1 MFFPGIVMNRLGRIF
16 LVGLFLLS
24 LWLFAMGETAASAML
39 STGTSTMLSTG
50 ASAYQPIESEAEQL
64 LQAMTTEERIGQL
77 FLVTFEGERAS
88 HDSDIADLIRDYHVG
103 GVVLLPQNDN
113 FSGYGDTNQTPQQLR
128 NLNNNLQSLA
138 LTGQISNTLELP
150 LESELFSQPP
160 APLADSTRLPLF
172 IAMNH
177 EGSPYDPNR
186 SLNGFTAVPTNMAM
200 GATWQPEYAQ
210 TIGAMVGME
219 LSTAGINMLF
229 GPALDVLEQPSP
241 GSPAD
246 LGTTTFGGDPYWVG
260 KLGQA
265 YISGVHEGSE
275 QRIAVIAKHFPG
287 NGSSDRSLDEEV
299 PTVRK
304 SLAELTQTE
313 LAPFTAVTGN
323 AEEETAVVDG
333 LLTTHIR
340 YQGFQGNIS
349 DTTAPVSF
357 DPQALNTLM
366 QLPAFSGW
374 RDKGGL
380 IVSDALGVRGVERFY
395 DATDTEFPHRRVAR
409 DALLAGNDLLYLG
422 EFALG
427 DATYPEQLANM
438 KDTMDWFVEKYDTD
452 QTFQQRVDEAVLRN
466 LQLKLDLYANDFST
480 DNVFIES
487 IDDDAQIGNGS
498 ATSLFELAQSGT
510 TLIAPS
516 QSELAERLATL
527 PGLNDK
533 IISFTDVREVQQ
545 CSECPPAPIISQTAL
560 EERMLALYGPDASGQ
575 LQPGQISS
583 FSFADLQDFLA
594 AGGEQIFLPTPGPTA
609 TSNPDPDIDDF
620 NTPIP
625 TITPPPGFFV
635 QEALNGDVTWI
646 LFGMLDVDEGTK
658 ALNQFL
664 AQRPDIARDTRI
676 IAFAFDAPYYLD
688 STEIS
693 KLTAYFGLYSHSN
706 PFIDAAVRALF
717 LESPLTGSSPV
728 SIDGVGYNLA
738 IQTQPDPTQ
747 IIELFIVQNDTV
759 QSPLSEAPLD
769 AAIGDTL
776 LLQTGVLRDHN
787 GNQVPD
793 GTIVQFILQDRI
805 QGKVS
810 IIGEEPTTN
819 GIARIGY
826 VLEASTGPG
835 QFRITAVS
843 GDATVSQAVDISIE
857 DEAQVAIIVP
867 TPTATITVTPSPIPT
882 NTPIPSATPTAMPT
896 ATPVANEEPLEPG
909 IRIGLSDFQLLMSM
923 FFGLAITG
931 GIGVLLSQRND
942 HTTAEMVSW
951 LLWGVIGALILY
963 LYYMLGLPG
972 TAVLQ
977 NIGSWAGLLTTI
989 VGGVLGLSL
998 FQFWNQRSTV

>member
-1 MFFPGIVMNRLGRIF
+1 MNRLGRIF

-24 LWLFAMGETAASAML
+24 IWLPVAGKTAASGML
-39 STGTSTMLSTG
+39 STGVAARQST
-50 ASAYQPIESEAEQL
+50 ESEAEQL

-77 FLVTFEGERAS
+77 FMVTFEGDSAS
-88 HDSDIADLIRDYHVG
+88 ADSDIADLIRDYHVG

-113 FSGYGDTNQTPQQLR
+113 FSGYGDTPQTPEQLR
-128 NLNNNLQSLA
+128 TLNNNLQSLA
-138 LTGQISNTLELP
+138 LTGQISKTLELP
-150 LESELFSQPP
+150 LDSELFSQPP
-160 APLADSTRLPLF
+160 APPASGIHLPLF

-186 SLNGFTAVPTNMAM
+186 NLGGFTAVPTNMAM

-210 TIGAMVGME
+210 TIGTMVGHE
-219 LSTAGINMLF
+219 LSAVGINMLF
-229 GPALDVLEQPSP
+229 GPALDVLKQPSP
-241 GSPAD
+241 GNPAD
-246 LGTTTFGGDPYWVG
+246 LGTMTFGGDPYWVG

-265 YISGVHEGSE
+265 YISGLHEGSA

-287 NGSSDRSLDEEV
+287 NGSSDRSLNDEV

-304 SLAELTQTE
+304 SLEELTKVE
-313 LAPFTAVTGN
+313 LAPFTAVTGKS
-323 AEEETAVVDG
+323 EEETAVVDG

-366 QLPAFSGW
+366 QLPAFSDW
-374 RDKGGL
+374 RSNGGL
-380 IVSDALGVRGVERFY
+380 IVSDALGVRGVERFF
-395 DATDTEFPHRRVAR
+395 DATDQEFPHRRVAR
-409 DALLAGNDLLYLG
+409 DAFLAGNDLLYLG

-427 DATYPEQLANM
+427 TAAYPEQLANM
-438 KDTMDWFVEKYDTD
+438 KDTMDWFAEKYDTD
-452 QTFQQRVDEAVLRN
+452 QTFQQRVDEAVLRI

-480 DNVFIES
+480 DNVFIKS
-487 IDDDAQIGNGS
+487 TDDNVQTETGS
-498 ATSLFELAQSGT
+498 TGLFELAQSGT
-510 TLIAPS
+510 TLISPS

-533 IISFTDVREVQQ
+533 IIIFTDVREVQQ
-545 CSECPPAPIISQTAL
+545 CSECSPAPIISQTAL

-583 FSFADLQDFLA
+583 FSFTDLQDFLA
-594 AGGEQIFLPTPGPTA
+594 AGGEPIFLPTPAPTA
-609 TSNPDPDIDDF
+609 TSNPELEIEDF
-620 NTPIP
+620 STPLP
-625 TITPPPGFFV
+625 TVTPPPGFFV
-635 QEALNGDVTWI
+635 QEALDDVTWI
-646 LFGMLDVDEGTK
+646 LFGMLDVNEDTK

-717 LESPLTGSSPV
+717 QESPLTGSSPV

-738 IQTQPDPTQ
+738 LQTQPDPAQ
-747 IIELFIVQNDTV
+747 IIEIFIVQNDTT
-759 QSPLSEAPLD
+759 QSPPSEAPLD

-776 LLQTGVLRDHN
+776 LLQTGVLRDRN

-805 QGKVS
+805 QGAVS
-810 IIGEEPTTN
+810 IIGAEPTTD
-819 GIARIGY
+819 GMARIGY

-843 GDATVSQAVDISIE
+843 GDAAISQAVDISIE

-896 ATPVANEEPLEPG
+896 ATPVTIESPLEPG
-909 IRIGLSDFQLLMSM
+909 IRIGLSEFQLLMSM

-942 HTTAEMVSW
+942 NTTAEMVSW

-989 VGGVLGLSL
+989 VGGLLGLLL
-998 FQFWNQRSTV
+998 FQLWNQRASV